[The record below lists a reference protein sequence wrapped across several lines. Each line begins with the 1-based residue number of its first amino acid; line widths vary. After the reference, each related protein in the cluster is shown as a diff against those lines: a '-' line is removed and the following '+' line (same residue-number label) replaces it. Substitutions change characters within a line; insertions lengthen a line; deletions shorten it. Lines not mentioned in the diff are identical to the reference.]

1 MSRKVSGRN
10 DRDETRKSQ
19 LQYVSYLEID
29 MAPGFGL
36 GDIQVRAG
44 DDWEAKRC
52 RIK

>member
-1 MSRKVSGRN
+1 MPRQVSGSN
-10 DRDETRKSQ
+10 NRDEARKSQ
-19 LQYVSYLEID
+19 LRYVSYLEID
-29 MAPGFGL
+29 MAPGSGL